1 MNITIARIRSNVTY
15 TGPLETVLDSFFENY
30 VKWMNDNSQHNFK
43 TYNVSFGD
51 GRPQR
56 TPETIDWA
64 DVIVIP
70 SDSEFRYHGELQM
83 NPKDLAKSEVHMKN
97 IRPFFENKIVIL
109 FRSDRGD
116 TEELYRNET
125 LKDVNLKSFHIIDE
139 IDFSGNIHGM
149 KYHFIQNLQ
158 KKILF
163 LSEKTIDFGY
173 WGKMKPSEKNEREN
187 TIRKIYKDEDISS
200 IMIGGFPSGVIRQS
214 KWIKDWKKLF
224 PMIEPSRTTLCF
236 NWKDPTAT
244 TSRYPEALSVGI
256 IPFVWKDYDIH
267 NTYKIDDWQRVKTF
281 EEFKDKILH
290 LRDENLFKD
299 KKKIKLIIDNL
310 NKYLCLHIKNQIN
323 SGSDVVQIFDSWA
336 GFLEKKN
343 LQDFCFQPNY
353 EIVNFCNDNK
363 IPNICFPRG
372 IKNEYAT
379 FNKEVKPDALNI
391 DYEII
396 YIYVQFLS

>member
-125 LKDVNLKSFHIIDE
+125 LKGVNLKSFHIIDE

-187 TIRKIYKDEDISS
+187 TIRKIYKDKDISS

-267 NTYKIDDWQRVKTF
+267 NTYKIDDFQRVKS
-281 EEFKDKILH
+281 FKL
-290 LRDENLFKD
+290 NSVVCVSNFFAFFLFS
-299 KKKIKLIIDNL
+299 I
-310 NKYLCLHIKNQIN
+310 
-323 SGSDVVQIFDSWA
+323 
-336 GFLEKKN
+336 
-343 LQDFCFQPNY
+343 
-353 EIVNFCNDNK
+353 
-363 IPNICFPRG
+363 R
-372 IKNEYAT
+372 
-379 FNKEVKPDALNI
+379 
-391 DYEII
+391 
-396 YIYVQFLS
+396 LSR